1 MGTPYL
7 AIHFTL
13 IPRDPFTE
21 ILIAELAE
29 YPFESF
35 EETENG
41 LIAYI
46 PENVANLVVIESLP
60 LRKNPDVDMDYS
72 IQTVAPQNWNEKW
85 ERDFPVVV
93 IDERCRIRA
102 PFHEANGYPLELI
115 IHPKMS
121 FGTGHHPTTYLMISY
136 LLDLECTGINVLDM
150 GCGTGILGIAALQM
164 GAKQVTAVDTELWC
178 VQNTL
183 ENARLNKCTSL
194 EAVQQNKVPKG
205 KIPFDLILA
214 NINRNIL
221 VQQMEDY
228 LDVLK
233 EKGSILLSGFY
244 PSDLKL
250 ISSQMT
256 KLGFRINSMREK
268 DEWMAVLF
276 DSIR

>member
-1 MGTPYL
+1 MGTHYL

-102 PFHEANGYPLELI
+102 PFHEAKGYPL
-115 IHPKMS
+115 
-121 FGTGHHPTTYLMISY
+121 
-136 LLDLECTGINVLDM
+136 N
-150 GCGTGILGIAALQM
+150 
-164 GAKQVTAVDTELWC
+164 
-178 VQNTL
+178 
-183 ENARLNKCTSL
+183 
-194 EAVQQNKVPKG
+194 
-205 KIPFDLILA
+205 
-214 NINRNIL
+214 
-221 VQQMEDY
+221 
-228 LDVLK
+228 
-233 EKGSILLSGFY
+233 
-244 PSDLKL
+244 
-250 ISSQMT
+250 
-256 KLGFRINSMREK
+256 
-268 DEWMAVLF
+268 
-276 DSIR
+276 

>member
-102 PFHEANGYPLELI
+102 PFHEAKGYPLELI